1 MLNSAN
7 RSEEVAWLSRILT
20 IKLKSFHMFQR
31 VPRALL
37 CRIKLGGGK
46 ALSQTSQSQILIL
59 QSDMAAFPTQ
69 TPIPCLIPTTP
80 HPLSAIMQFRILSR
94 IS

>member
-7 RSEEVAWLSRILT
+7 RSEEVAWLSRIST
-20 IKLKSFHMFQR
+20 IKLKSFHMFPL

-46 ALSQTSQSQILIL
+46 ALSQTAQSQILIL
-59 QSDMAAFPTQ
+59 QSDMAASPTQ
-69 TPIPCLIPTTP
+69 TPTPCLIPPPPATICNN
-80 HPLSAIMQFRILSR
+80 AI
-94 IS
+94 